1 MARIFPMHRGIGHNN
16 DWWDRVFRVLLAL
29 LLVYSFSSPASALPQ
44 KEGYIAICSGSEIL
58 YIPLADAGLEDP
70 SQEAQAPTSS
80 PCPWFTQLHALDA
93 ADIAVVGHSTVIYDA
108 LPIPAD
114 DTRPVAQQIPRAF
127 QARGPPLLA
136 A

>member
-1 MARIFPMHRGIGHNN
+1 MYRGIGHRN

-58 YIPLADAGLEDP
+58 YIPLADVGLEAP
-70 SQEAQAPTSS
+70 SQDAQAPTSS
-80 PCPWFTQLHALDA
+80 PCPWFTQLHVLDA
-93 ADIAVVGHSTVIYDA
+93 DAVAVVGHSTIIYDA
-108 LPIPAD
+108 LPLPTD
-114 DTRPVAQQIPRAF
+114 DAHPVAQQTPRAF
-127 QARGPPLLA
+127 QARGPPLPA